1 MAGSIMVRYAKKT
14 SKQLA
19 KERSGS
25 HAQMKN
31 INYSIDINPDTISY
45 MTFENHSVDIDPDSI
60 SYMTFDNMKDAY
72 KFASGQQEQGYHII
86 EVRNDNKH

>member
-25 HAQMKN
+25 HAQMSTQLN
-31 INYSIDINPDTISY
+31 HSIDIDPNSISM
-45 MTFENHSVDIDPDSI
+45 MTFENHS
-60 SYMTFDNMKDAY
+60 DARE
-72 KFASGQQEQGYHII
+72 FAQRMQEQGNHII
-86 EVRNDNKH
+86 EIKDDHYKG

>member
-1 MAGSIMVRYAKKT
+1 MAGSIMVRYARKT

-31 INYSIDINPDTISY
+31 INYSIDIDPESISF
-45 MTFENHSVDIDPDSI
+45 MTFQTYDEARN
-60 SYMTFDNMKDAY
+60 
-72 KFASGQQEQGYHII
+72 FANSMQDQGNHII
-86 EVRNDNKH
+86 EIKDDYKH

>member
-1 MAGSIMVRYAKKT
+1 MAGSIMVRYARKT

-31 INYSIDINPDTISY
+31 INYSIDIDPNSISF
-45 MTFENHSVDIDPDSI
+45 MTFE
-60 SYMTFDNMKDAY
+60 TREDARN
-72 KFASGQQEQGYHII
+72 FANSMQEQGNHII
-86 EVRNDNKH
+86 EIKDDYK

>member
-1 MAGSIMVRYAKKT
+1 MAGSIMVRYARKT

-31 INYSIDINPDTISY
+31 INYSIDIDPESISM
-45 MTFENHSVDIDPDSI
+45 MTFQTYEEARNFANSMQDQGNHILEI
-60 SYMTFDNMKDAY
+60 KDDY
-72 KFASGQQEQGYHII
+72 KH
-86 EVRNDNKH
+86 

>member
-14 SKQLA
+14 YKQMN

-31 INYSIDINPDTISY
+31 L
-45 MTFENHSVDIDPDSI
+45 NHSVDIDPDSI

-86 EVRNDNKH
+86 EVRNDNKY